1 MYQNKVCISIK
12 YIHYIHQLFWGTDF
26 LQVMYRASS
35 DPFTPSFTM
44 TNSLLLKD
52 S

>member
-1 MYQNKVCISIK
+1 MK
-12 YIHYIHQLFWGTDF
+12 YIHYIHQQFWDTDL
-26 LQVMYRASS
+26 LQVLTRASS